1 MAHRLISLSYSYNP
15 NAGGGP
21 GNIGDGSVSSA
32 KLGGDVTNAGKSLL
46 TAADAS
52 AQRTALGLGT
62 AATSASTAFAA
73 ASHTHAQGD
82 VTGLTTALAGKADTA
97 HTHTA
102 AQISDSTTVGR
113 ALLTAAD
120 ASAQRTALGL
130 GTAATSASGDFAAT
144 NHSHTIA
151 NVTGLQSALDGKAA
165 SSHTHAIA
173 EVTNLQTTLDG
184 KAASTHS
191 HAISDVTGLQTA
203 LDGKAAS
210 SHTHTAAQIS
220 DSTSAGRTLLTA
232 ADASAQRTALGLG
245 NAALSNASAFQSAD
259 ATLTAL
265 AGLNATVGLIEQTG
279 ADTFVKRAIGA
290 TNGGDILTR
299 SDADGRYPNIFHNHA
314 ATEIISGTIATARL
328 GSGTANSTT
337 FLRGDNTWATPAGG
351 SLSMG
356 RAILSG
362 TQANSTVTP
371 AVLTGATFTLTPGQT
386 GTFTAI
392 LIVTAAATTTGVGA
406 GFRVAQ
412 GAGANANARGAW
424 SGYVNLSSAA
434 AATGLADGDTYDV
447 AGGASN
453 YGELLGT
460 ATTSGNNAMQV
471 EAVVINASTNANTT
485 VTFEFRSE
493 VASSAVTAQIGSG
506 VTAVIGL

>member
-1 MAHRLISLSYSYNP
+1 MWRVYSYNP
-15 NAGGGP
+15 AAGGGP
-21 GNIGDGSVSSA
+21 GTISDGSVTSA
-32 KLGGDVTNAGKSLL
+32 KLGGDVTTAGKSLL
-46 TAADAS
+46 TAADAG

-97 HTHTA
+97 HTHTI
-102 AQISDSTTVGR
+102 AQ
-113 ALLTAAD
+113 
-120 ASAQRTALGL
+120 
-130 GTAATSASGDFAAT
+130 
-144 NHSHTIA
+144 
-151 NVTGLQSALDGKAA
+151 VTGLQTALDGKQAA
-165 SSHTHAIA
+165 GSFAAATHSHAIA
-173 EVTNLQTTLDG
+173 DVTNLQTTLDG
-184 KAASTHS
+184 KAANTHS

-245 NAALSNASAFQSAD
+245 TAALSNASAFQSAD
-259 ATLTAL
+259 NTLSAL

-279 ADTFVKRAIGA
+279 ADTFTKRAIGA

-299 SDADGRYPNIFHNHA
+299 SDADGRYPNLFHNHA

-337 FLRGDNTWATPAGG
+337 FLRGDQTWATPSGG
-351 SLSMG
+351 GGLTLG
-356 RAILSG
+356 KAILSS

-392 LIVTAAATTTGVGA
+392 LIVTAAATSTGVGA

-412 GAGANANARGAW
+412 GAGANGNARGAW

-434 AATGLADGDTYDV
+434 AATGLADGDTYGV
-447 AGGASN
+447 AAGSSN

-471 EAVVINASTNANTT
+471 EAVVQNLATNVNTT

-493 VASSAVTAQIGSG
+493 VGNSAVTAQIGSA
-506 VTAVIGL
+506 VTAIIG